1 MSGVVYKKCPKCGA
15 NMLIEEGV
23 MTASIPPKYRYH
35 CPLCGEMDF
44 DTEKYPMPEV
54 MHEPIPVMI
63 NRLPTDWSAFRREA
77 AKDILAGFA
86 AKIGHSMN
94 DYSEQSCKYAIQ
106 LADELIKQLKEK

>member
-1 MSGVVYKKCPKCGA
+1 MGEVEYKKCPKCGA

-44 DTEKYPMPEV
+44 DTEKYPIPEV
-54 MHEPIPVMI
+54 MHEPIPVIMI
-63 NRLPTDWSAFRREA
+63 DWNAFRREA